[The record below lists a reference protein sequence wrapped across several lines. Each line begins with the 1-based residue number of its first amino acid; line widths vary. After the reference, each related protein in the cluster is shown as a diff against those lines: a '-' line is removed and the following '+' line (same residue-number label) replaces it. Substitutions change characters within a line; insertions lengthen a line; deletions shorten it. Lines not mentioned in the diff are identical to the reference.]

1 MKCSHCTAVN
11 WGTWRLLRPD
21 LHFQGR
27 PIVSEFHSGCLAV
40 WDRIISVEILTHSL
54 RLISAA
60 GTELLLVTVFSV
72 IGGPHWQVCLHV
84 LVSVC
89 LSVYLI
95 MCVCVSA
102 GCFCVYN
109 SKSSLLYVQQ
119 SVESSVLPDAR
130 HANPTRLLTLP
141 IVVVLAHNPDVDERT
156 LAFLREE
163 GQLLADR

>member
-1 MKCSHCTAVN
+1 VV
-11 WGTWRLLRPD
+11 G
-21 LHFQGR
+21 
-27 PIVSEFHSGCLAV
+27 LAV
-40 WDRIISVEILTHSL
+40 WDRIIFVENFDSFAEINFCSWHRAFTGDCILCDRRPSL
-54 RLISAA
+54 TGLFACV
-60 GTELLLVTVFSV
+60 G
-72 IGGPHWQVCLHV
+72 
-84 LVSVC
+84 VC
-89 LSVYLI
+89 LSVCVSVYVV

-119 SVESSVLPDAR
+119 SVESCVLSDVR
-130 HANPTRLLTLP
+130 RANLTHLLTLP